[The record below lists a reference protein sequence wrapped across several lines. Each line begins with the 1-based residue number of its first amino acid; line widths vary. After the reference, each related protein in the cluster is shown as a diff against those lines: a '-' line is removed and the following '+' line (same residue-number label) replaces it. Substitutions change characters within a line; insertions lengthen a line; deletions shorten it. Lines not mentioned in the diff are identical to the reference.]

1 MLHSC
6 KNIVYQV
13 NYALK
18 QSLLSVN
25 SLFKNDEKNKLRA
38 KAQEVKNDKRN
49 NAKAIQNN
57 RERKN
62 SGILDINV
70 FREEE
75 LMKL

>member
-1 MLHSC
+1 M
-6 KNIVYQV
+6 
-13 NYALK
+13 
-18 QSLLSVN
+18 N